1 MVRPGLQAHVSIDV
15 TTGFLVLFVLTAVC
29 FIATGRV
36 NPGVPDKPNPAQS
49 SGTMSLAHPG
59 DEYQMSRDT
68 NRYVLGFDHFCEFV
82 GNDIGRGNLPCF
94 VTFLVLLS
102 LLSTYVVICSGWIT
116 VLYWLPPLPEYHLLA
131 DPWRL
136 GIAAVIVLL
145 VAWGLKSC
153 LGSESCQG
161 VIPLVMMLPGAWVG
175 AVLVVLVLG
184 ATLLLP
190 LTTDMLSNVTPLRNP
205 TAFFLILPCLIF
217 ATLFWSMSAHWVHL
231 LWDGI
236 SQKMW
241 LRAQG
246 FRKQRSPAAPTDN
259 VGGEAALV

>member
-1 MVRPGLQAHVSIDV
+1 M
-15 TTGFLVLFVLTAVC
+15 
-29 FIATGRV
+29 
-36 NPGVPDKPNPAQS
+36 
-49 SGTMSLAHPG
+49 
-59 DEYQMSRDT
+59 
-68 NRYVLGFDHFCEFV
+68 

-116 VLYWLPPLPEYHLLA
+116 ILYWLPPSPEYHVLA

-136 GIAAVIVLL
+136 SVAAAIVLL
-145 VAWGLKSC
+145 VSWGLRLC

-161 VIPLVMMLPGAWVG
+161 VVPLVMMLPGAWVG
-175 AVLVVLVLG
+175 AVLVCLVLG

-190 LTTDMLSNVTPLRNP
+190 LTTDMLSNITPLRNP

-217 ATLFWSMSAHWVHL
+217 AALFWSMSAHWLHL
-231 LWDGI
+231 LWDGV

-246 FRKQRSPAAPTDN
+246 FRKQRSPVPSPES